1 MNKSE
6 KIKFV
11 EMNRNA
17 VISAKL
23 IGIVNTNGLP
33 DRLLQSIK
41 NKTRGSTRFI
51 MGRKTL
57 LTKILDAAP
66 NGKALSEGI
75 TGTSA
80 IIISDA
86 DPFELYNE
94 FRSGAIK
101 LAAKPGQIAP
111 EDVEV
116 KAGETSIMP
125 GQTVTELKSAGI
137 DVQIQ
142 KGKVVIAKDKVVV
155 KKGSQISPSV
165 AKALRILDV
174 MPFNAVLDPSMLISG
189 GITFTRAALGITR
202 ESVLADMTEAF
213 GAALAIALQCN
224 IINQYTIN
232 SLITKAYSSAVC
244 LGVGAKIYD
253 SGIIERLISGA
264 AASASAL
271 NQQSC

>member
-1 MNKSE
+1 MLTKSE

-11 EMNRNA
+11 EANKKA
-17 VISAKL
+17 IKSAKL
-23 IGIVNTNGLP
+23 VGVVNTNGLP
-33 DRLLQSIK
+33 DRLLQSMK
-41 NKTRGSTRFI
+41 NRTRGSTRFI

-57 LTKILDAAP
+57 LLKILEAAP
-66 NGKALSEGI
+66 DGKALSEGV

-142 KGKVVIAKDKVVV
+142 KGKVVIAKDKVIV
-155 KKGSQISPSV
+155 KKGAQISPSV

-189 GITFTRAALGITR
+189 GITFTRAALSITR
-202 ESVLADMTEAF
+202 DSVMADMSKAF
-213 GAALAIALQCN
+213 SGALSIALQCN
-224 IINQYTIN
+224 IVNQYTIN
-232 SLITKAYSSAVC
+232 SLITKAYNSAVC
-244 LGVGAKIYD
+244 LGVEAKIYD
-253 SGIIERLISGA
+253 SGIIELLISGA
-264 AASASAL
+264 VSSATAL
-271 NQQSC
+271 NKQ

>member
-1 MNKSE
+1 MLKKSE

-11 EMNRNA
+11 EANRKA
-17 VISAKL
+17 VSAAKL

-33 DRLLQSIK
+33 DRLLQSMK
-41 NKTRGSTRFI
+41 NRTRGSTRFI

-57 LTKILDAAP
+57 LTKILEGTP

-101 LAAKPGQIAP
+101 LAAKPGQTAP

-142 KGKVVIAKDKVVV
+142 KGKVVIAKDKVIV

-202 ESVLADMTEAF
+202 ESVLADMTKAF
-213 GAALAIALQCN
+213 GGALAIALQCN
-224 IINQYTIN
+224 IVNQYTIN

-244 LGVGAKIYD
+244 LGVETKVYD

-271 NQQSC
+271 SKQ